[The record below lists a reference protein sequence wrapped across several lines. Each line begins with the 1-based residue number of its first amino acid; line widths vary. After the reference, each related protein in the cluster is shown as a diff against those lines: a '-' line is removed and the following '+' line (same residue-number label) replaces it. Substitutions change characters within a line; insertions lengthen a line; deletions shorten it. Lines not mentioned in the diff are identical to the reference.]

1 MNNIIAVIGV
11 SNEAYDEIAYDVKVT
26 EEGLP
31 QTRFHLP
38 EKFLEAFEPKSPSL
52 GPQSPKSPPLVVETQ
67 PTLRSDLD
75 KHEEIWNDLLI
86 RTYTE
91 DELRKMTTL
100 IQSYN
105 EEELKKLKLTQNLY
119 VIVEDEDF
127 DRSLLFKVL
136 PENDSRIIEGK
147 YYTPIHLVGFNID
160 AGLEVENIYKLLDYG
175 QKTYQPYSPTYLPGD
190 MTPYRSPD
198 LETGGTKGPELA
210 CVHILKCKYSRSKS
224 WRSGRS
230 RS

>member
-1 MNNIIAVIGV
+1 M
-11 SNEAYDEIAYDVKVT
+11 
-26 EEGLP
+26 
-31 QTRFHLP
+31 
-38 EKFLEAFEPKSPSL
+38 
-52 GPQSPKSPPLVVETQ
+52 
-67 PTLRSDLD
+67 RSDLD

-198 LETGGTKGPELA
+198 LETGGTKGPELMCSHSQNA
-210 CVHILKCKYSRSKS
+210 NIAAAKAGEVEEAEVESEGDKEEAGKAGDDKLDKYNIKFVRGLDKTELDD
-224 WRSGRS
+224 
-230 RS
+230 